1 MGVFECSAFAGH
13 ERVTFCHDPATGLR
27 AIFAI
32 HSTALGPALGGVRMF
47 PYEDSEAALR
57 DVLRLSEAMTLKSA
71 FAGLPLG
78 GGKSVLWGDP
88 RRDKGEPLLRAY
100 GRAVDAL
107 GGSYYCAED
116 VGTRPE
122 DMEVI
127 ARETPFVTGRPS
139 RSGDTCPATALGV
152 FHAMRAALR
161 SGLGRDGFAGVRVAI
176 QGYGGVGRALAL
188 RLREA
193 GAELWVADVSQR
205 AADRARAECAAAVV
219 PPDRL
224 AELEVDVFA
233 PCALGGI
240 LDAGCIEV
248 LRARIVCGAAN
259 NQLATEADAA
269 RLAERGIVYV
279 PDFVAN
285 AGGLV
290 SAASELTGDTP
301 ERVQER
307 VSEIYERC
315 LDLLAHAR
323 ATGLL
328 PIDVAR
334 QRVDEVLEKTRSA
347 DPVLPLA
354 AVR

>member
-32 HSTALGPALGGVRMF
+32 HSTVLGPALGGVRMF
-47 PYEDSEAALR
+47 PYEDSDAALR

-78 GGKSVLWGDP
+78 GGKSVLWGNP
-88 RRDKGEPLLRAY
+88 REKCEPLLRAY

-127 ARETPFVTGRPS
+127 ALETPFVTGRPS

-152 FHAMRAALR
+152 FQAMRAALR
-161 SGLGRDGFAGVRVAI
+161 SELGRDGFAGARIAI
-176 QGYGGVGRALAL
+176 QGYGGVGRSLAL

-205 AADRARAECAAAVV
+205 ATDRARAECGAAVV
-219 PPDRL
+219 SPDRL
-224 AELEVDVFA
+224 VELEVDVFA

-269 RLAERGIVYV
+269 RLAERGILYV

-301 ERVQER
+301 ERVHER

-315 LDLLAHAR
+315 LDLLGHAQ

-328 PIDVAR
+328 PMDIAR
-334 QRVDEVLEKTRSA
+334 QRVDEILEKARSA
-347 DPVLPLA
+347 DSVLPLA